1 MIKLGNVSC
10 GVSIVENFA
19 NEIKTEIVAQKLDP
33 LLAIICNAFTWSISS
48 GLQFTV
54 DGYFSM
60 CLRLTGGESSC
71 WGSDA
76 HFPGKSGLEKYPP
89 LLPDDLDLLVKPGPD
104 REGEET
110 GRGFQ
115 RYGISKVVAIMGMYQ
130 LNARLQKSPSPH
142 LRKITAL
149 ALDPGGLPDSRC
161 MSSGSDVP
169 AMWTFLMKGILNP
182 LFLGLLRPVFKH
194 TVPKLSLRSTSEA
207 AVDLVEMA
215 VGEGFRGERGH
226 FVMGERDESSPETRD
241 EGKQRAVWGKSLEW
255 AGIGK
260 GDTGL
265 GEGIE

>member
-54 DGYFSM
+54 DGY
-60 CLRLTGGESSC
+60 
-71 WGSDA
+71 
-76 HFPGKSGLEKYPP
+76 
-89 LLPDDLDLLVKPGPD
+89 LLVKPGPD